1 MRREKSTEVQDVA
14 LEMPNEQT
22 SNQVTLKREL
32 SLALITFYG
41 LGNILGA
48 GIYVLVGKVAGEAGY
63 FTPLSFFIAS
73 VIAGISAFSYAEMSS
88 RYPVSAGEA
97 VYIYEGFGIKNLSVV
112 VGILIAL
119 TGIVSSAAI
128 AHGFAGYVQV
138 FFDISPWLAISL
150 MLLVLTAL
158 AIWGIS
164 QSVMVAAIL
173 TVIEI
178 IGLLIIIFVGT
189 ENVPV
194 LLSRIEQGAGDAGQ
208 GTLLSD
214 FSLLGVMSGAF
225 LAFYA
230 YIGFEDMVKVA
241 EEVKQPQKNMP
252 RAILLCVVLST
263 LLYSI
268 VALVA
273 ISVLPPAELAL
284 SDAPLA
290 VVYEEATGRAP
301 VIISIIGIFA
311 VINGCLVQIIMSS
324 RILYGMSHKGW
335 LPAPLGIVHPLTRT
349 PINSTLLTSAAIL
362 LFALVLSMVSL
373 AEMTSYLVLTVFAL
387 VNLSLV
393 RVKRREPSPEGVS
406 VYWSWLPKLGFLTT
420 AAFIAIELLS
430 NIL

>member
-1 MRREKSTEVQDVA
+1 MNHDQLTDEQGASREVG
-14 LEMPNEQT
+14 
-22 SNQVTLKREL
+22 LKRDL
-32 SLALITFYG
+32 SLTLITFYG

-73 VIAGISAFSYAEMSS
+73 VIAAISAFSYAELSS
-88 RYPVSAGEA
+88 RYPVSSGEA
-97 VYIYEGFGIKNLSVV
+97 YYLYKGFGIRQLSVV

-128 AHGFAGYVQV
+128 AHGFAGYLQV
-138 FFDISPWLAISL
+138 FLDIPSWLAISS

-164 QSVMVAAIL
+164 QSVTAAAVMTVA
-173 TVIEI
+173 EI
-178 IGLLIIIFVGT
+178 IGLLLIIFVGA
-189 ENVPV
+189 EDMPQ
-194 LLSRIEQGAGDAGQ
+194 LLSRYE
-208 GTLLSD
+208 LLSSASD
-214 FSLLGVMSGAF
+214 ADSAITMSSFSMLGVMSGAF

-273 ISVLPPAELAL
+273 ISVLPPTELAS

-290 VVYEEATGRAP
+290 AVYVKATGDAP

-311 VINGCLVQIIMSS
+311 VINGSLVQIIMAS
-324 RILYGMSHKGW
+324 RILYGMARQDW
-335 LPAPLGIVHPLTRT
+335 MPDVLGIIHPLTRT
-349 PINSTLLTSAAIL
+349 PINSTLLSSALIL
-362 LFALVLSMVSL
+362 LFAMLLSMVSL
-373 AEMTSYLVLTVFAL
+373 AEITSYLVLIVFTL

-393 RVKRREPSPEGVS
+393 RIKRLEPAAQGVR
-406 VYWSWLPKLGFLTT
+406 VYWGWLPKLGFLTT
-420 AAFIAIELLS
+420 ATFIAIELLS

>member
-1 MRREKSTEVQDVA
+1 MNHDQFTDEQGASKEVG
-14 LEMPNEQT
+14 
-22 SNQVTLKREL
+22 LKRDL
-32 SLALITFYG
+32 SLTLITFYG

-73 VIAGISAFSYAEMSS
+73 IIAAISAFSYAELSS
-88 RYPVSAGEA
+88 RYPVSSGEA
-97 VYIYEGFGIKNLSVV
+97 FYLYKGFGIQQLSVF

-128 AHGFAGYVQV
+128 AHGFAGYIQV
-138 FFDISPWLAISL
+138 FLDIPPWLAITS
-150 MLLVLTAL
+150 MLIVLTAI

-164 QSVMVAAIL
+164 QSVTIAALMTVA
-173 TVIEI
+173 EI
-178 IGLLIIIFVGT
+178 IGLLLIIFVGADDM
-189 ENVPV
+189 PQ
-194 LLSRIEQGAGDAGQ
+194 LLSRFE
-208 GTLLSD
+208 LLSSASAAD
-214 FSLLGVMSGAF
+214 GAITMSSFSLLGVMSGAF

-273 ISVLPPAELAL
+273 ISVLPPAELAS

-290 VVYEEATGRAP
+290 AVYVKATGDAP
-301 VIISIIGIFA
+301 AIISIIGIFA
-311 VINGCLVQIIMSS
+311 VINGSLVQIIMAS
-324 RILYGMSHKGW
+324 RILYGMARQKW
-335 LPAPLGIVHPLTRT
+335 MPDVLGIIHPLTRT
-349 PINSTLLTSAAIL
+349 PINSTLLSSAMIL
-362 LFALVLSMVSL
+362 LFALLMSMVSL

-393 RVKRREPSPEGVS
+393 KIKQREPSAEGVS
-406 VYWSWLPKLGFLTT
+406 TYPALLPKLGFATT
-420 AAFIAIELLS
+420 VSFLVIELVSSL
-430 NIL
+430 L

>member
-1 MRREKSTEVQDVA
+1 MNHDQLTDEQGASREVG
-14 LEMPNEQT
+14 
-22 SNQVTLKREL
+22 LKRDL
-32 SLALITFYG
+32 SLTLITFYG

-73 VIAGISAFSYAEMSS
+73 VIAAISAFSYAELSS
-88 RYPVSAGEA
+88 RYPVSSGEA
-97 VYIYEGFGIKNLSVV
+97 YYLYKGFGIRQLSVV

-128 AHGFAGYVQV
+128 AHGFAGYLQV
-138 FFDISPWLAISL
+138 FLDIPSWLAISS

-164 QSVMVAAIL
+164 QSVTAAAVMTVA
-173 TVIEI
+173 EI
-178 IGLLIIIFVGT
+178 IGLLLIIFVGADDM
-189 ENVPV
+189 PQ
-194 LLSRIEQGAGDAGQ
+194 LLSRYE
-208 GTLLSD
+208 LLSSASD
-214 FSLLGVMSGAF
+214 ADSAITMSSFSMLGVMSGAF

-273 ISVLPPAELAL
+273 ISVLPPAELAS

-290 VVYEEATGRAP
+290 AVYVKATGDAP

-311 VINGCLVQIIMSS
+311 VINGSLVQIIMAS
-324 RILYGMSHKGW
+324 RILYGMARQDW
-335 LPAPLGIVHPLTRT
+335 MPDVLGIIHPLTRT
-349 PINSTLLTSAAIL
+349 PINSTLLSSALIL
-362 LFALVLSMVSL
+362 LFAMLLSMVSL
-373 AEMTSYLVLTVFAL
+373 AEITSYLVLIVFTL

-393 RVKRREPSPEGVS
+393 RIKRLEPAAQGVR
-406 VYWSWLPKLGFLTT
+406 VYWGWLPKLGFLTT
-420 AAFIAIELLS
+420 ATFIAIELLS

>member
-1 MRREKSTEVQDVA
+1 MKNEQSSDVQDLT
-14 LEMPNEQT
+14 LETPD
-22 SNQVTLKREL
+22 QVTLKRDL
-32 SLALITFYG
+32 SLTLITFYG

-73 VIAGISAFSYAEMSS
+73 IIAGISAFSYAELSA

-97 VYIYEGFGIKNLSVV
+97 VYIHEGFGIKNLSVV

-128 AHGFAGYVQV
+128 AHGFAGYIRV

-164 QSVMVAAIL
+164 QSVMVAALL
-173 TVIEI
+173 TVIEVV
-178 IGLLIIIFVGT
+178 GLLIIIFVGT
-189 ENVPV
+189 ENVPI
-194 LLSRIEQGAGDAGQ
+194 LLSRFEQGIGDAGQ
-208 GTLLSD
+208 ETLLSD
-214 FSLLGVMSGAF
+214 FSLMGVMSGAF

-241 EEVKQPQKNMP
+241 EEVKQPQRNMP
-252 RAILLCVVLST
+252 RAIMLCVIISA

-273 ISVLPPAELAL
+273 ISVLPPAELSL
-284 SDAPLA
+284 SEAPLA
-290 VVYEEATGRAP
+290 AVYEQATGSTP

-311 VINGCLVQIIMSS
+311 VINGSLVQIIMSS
-324 RILYGMSHKGW
+324 RILYGMSRNNW
-335 LPAPLGIVHPLTRT
+335 LPAPLGVIHPLTRT
-349 PINSTLLTSAAIL
+349 PINSTLLSSAAIL
-362 LFALVLSMVSL
+362 LFALLLSMVSL
-373 AEMTSYLVLTVFAL
+373 AQLTSYMVLIVFAL
-387 VNLSLV
+387 INLSLLRIKQRIPAPDGV
-393 RVKRREPSPEGVS
+393 RVYSH
-406 VYWSWLPKLGFLTT
+406 WLPKLGFITT
-420 AAFIAIELLS
+420 AAFMATELISQFL
-430 NIL
+430 